1 MESFSVAWRQT
12 AKKDLRRLPQQE
24 AGRVMQAVGRLADN
38 PRPKGSQKLQGSE
51 HTYRI
56 RVGVYRVIYD
66 VLSQVRVVAIQ
77 RVGHRKDV
85 YRE

>member
-1 MESFSVAWRQT
+1 ME
-12 AKKDLRRLPQQE
+12 
-24 AGRVMQAVGRLADN
+24 AVGKLGDD
-38 PRPKGSQKLQGSE
+38 PRPNGSLKLQGAE

-66 VLSQVRVVAIQ
+66 VLSEIRVIAIQ